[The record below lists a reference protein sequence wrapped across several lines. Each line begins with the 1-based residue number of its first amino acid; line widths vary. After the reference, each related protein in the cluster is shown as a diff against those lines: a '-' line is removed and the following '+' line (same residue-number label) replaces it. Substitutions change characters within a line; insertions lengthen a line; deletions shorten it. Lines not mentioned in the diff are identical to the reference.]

1 VQSKLRPQKPLLCFG
16 GLKQHSFLGNG
27 MALKLGLVGI
37 GKIARDQHIPAL
49 AADPRF
55 ELVACASRHAR
66 VDGVANFADIE
77 TLLAEVEHLDAIS
90 ICTPPQAHF
99 DAALAALRAG
109 KHVMLEKP
117 PAATTR
123 HIALLQAEAL
133 RQGRTLFQTWHSR
146 FAAGVDAAREWLRGR
161 TLTGGTITW
170 KEDVH
175 HWHPGQQWIW
185 EPGGLGVFDPGINA
199 LSVLTEVLPDEAVVH
214 EADLDFP
221 QNQQA
226 PIAARLALRTEGGVT
241 VNAEFD
247 FRQKGE
253 QTWDIELVTTSGHLK
268 LRHGGGALEID
279 GSPVKADE
287 ALAGE
292 YPRLYAR
299 FAELCAA
306 GRSEVDWRPFQLV
319 ADAFLVGRRNIV
331 AAHVV

>member
-1 VQSKLRPQKPLLCFG
+1 MP
-16 GLKQHSFLGNG
+16 
-27 MALKLGLVGI
+27 LKLGLVGI
-37 GKIARDQHIPAL
+37 GKIARDQHLPAL

-66 VDGVANFADIE
+66 VEGVANFTDIE
-77 TLLAEVEHLDAIS
+77 TLLAEAKELDAVS

-123 HIALLQAEAL
+123 QIALLQSEAA
-133 RQGRTLFQTWHSR
+133 RHGCTLFQSWHSR
-146 FAAGVDAAREWLRGR
+146 FAAGVDGARDWLRGR
-161 TLTGGTITW
+161 ALAGGTITW

-199 LSVLTEVLPDEAVVH
+199 LSVLTGVLHDEVFVQAAVL
-214 EADLDFP
+214 EFP
-221 QNQQA
+221 ENQQA
-226 PIAARLALRTEGGVT
+226 PIAARLSLRTPAGAT
-241 VNAEFD
+241 VDAEFD

-253 QTWDIELVTTSGHLK
+253 QTWDIELATSSGR
-268 LRHGGGALEID
+268 LRLSRGGGALEID
-279 GSPVKADE
+279 GRTLGADA

-299 FAELCAA
+299 FTELCAA
-306 GRSEVDWRPFQLV
+306 RASEVDARPFQLV
-319 ADAFLVGRRNIV
+319 ADAFLVGERRTV
-331 AAHVV
+331 AAHHV

>member
-1 VQSKLRPQKPLLCFG
+1 MP
-16 GLKQHSFLGNG
+16 
-27 MALKLGLVGI
+27 LKLGLVGI

-55 ELVACASRHAR
+55 ELSATASRNAA
-66 VDGVANFADIE
+66 VDGVPSFASVE
-77 TLLAEVEHLDAIS
+77 AMLAAMPELDAIS

-99 DAALAALRAG
+99 GAALAALRAG

-123 HIALLQAEAL
+123 EITLLQAEAA
-133 RQGRTLFQTWHSR
+133 RHGRTLFQTWHSR
-146 FAAGVDAAREWLRGR
+146 FAAGVDAARAWVKDR
-161 TLTGGTITW
+161 TLTGGRIVW

-175 HWHPGQQWIW
+175 HWHPGQQWIFDA
-185 EPGGLGVFDPGINA
+185 GGLGVFDPGINA
-199 LSVLTEVLPDEAVVH
+199 LSVLTEVLAEEVVVRQAVL
-214 EADLDFP
+214 EFP
-221 QNQQA
+221 ANQQA
-226 PIAARLALRTEGGVT
+226 PIAAQLDLRTEAGVR
-241 VNAEFD
+241 VEAEFD

-253 QTWDIELVTTSGHLK
+253 QTWDIELLTSTGR
-268 LRHGGGALEID
+268 LRLSHGGGALEID
-279 GSPVKADE
+279 GQPVAADA

-319 ADAFLVGRRNIV
+319 ADAFLIGERRTV
-331 AAHVV
+331 AAHQV

>member
-1 VQSKLRPQKPLLCFG
+1 MP
-16 GLKQHSFLGNG
+16 
-27 MALKLGLVGI
+27 LKLGLVGI

-66 VDGVANFADIE
+66 VGGVANFPSVEA
-77 TLLAEVEHLDAIS
+77 LLAEVKDLDAIS

-99 DAALAALRAG
+99 EAALAALRAG

-123 HIALLQAEAL
+123 QIALLHSEAQ
-133 RQGRTLFQTWHSR
+133 RHGRTLFQTWHSR

-175 HWHPGQQWIW
+175 YWHPGQQWIW

-199 LSVLTEVLPDEAVVH
+199 LSVLTEVLPDETFVHQAV
-214 EADLDFP
+214 LDFP
-221 QNQQA
+221 ENQQA
-226 PIAARLALRTEGGVT
+226 PIAARLILRTQAGVA
-241 VNAEFD
+241 VNADFD

-253 QTWDIELVTTSGHLK
+253 QTWDIELFTATGRLK
-268 LRHGGGALEID
+268 LARGGGVLEID
-279 GSPVKADE
+279 GRTVGADD

-292 YPRLYAR
+292 YPRLYSR
-299 FAELCAA
+299 FADLCMA
-306 GRSEVDWRPFQLV
+306 GESEVDWRPFQLV
-319 ADAFLVGRRNIV
+319 ADAFLVGERRIV
-331 AAHVV
+331 AAHQV

>member
-1 VQSKLRPQKPLLCFG
+1 
-16 GLKQHSFLGNG
+16 
-27 MALKLGLVGI
+27 MALKLGLIGI

-55 ELVACASRHAR
+55 ELVACASRNAR
-66 VDGVANFADIE
+66 VDGVANFPDIE
-77 TLLAEVEHLDAIS
+77 TLLAEVKDLDAIS
-90 ICTPPQAHF
+90 ICTPSQAHF
-99 DAALAALRAG
+99 GAALLALRAG

-123 HIALLQAEAL
+123 QIALLQAEAL
-133 RQGRTLFQTWHSR
+133 RHDRTLFQTWHSR
-146 FAAGVDAAREWLRGR
+146 FAAGVDAARDWLGGR

-185 EPGGLGVFDPGINA
+185 DAGGLGVFDPGINA
-199 LSVLTEVLPDEAVVH
+199 LSVLTEVLPEEAFVH
-214 EADLDFP
+214 EAVLDFP
-221 QNQQA
+221 ENQQA
-226 PIAARLALRTEGGVT
+226 PIAARLALHTESGVT

-253 QTWDIELVTTSGHLK
+253 QTWDIELITTSGRIK
-268 LRHGGGALEID
+268 LSRGGAALEID
-279 GSPVKADE
+279 GQPTGADE

-306 GRSEVDWRPFQLV
+306 GESDVDWRPFQLG
-319 ADAFLVGRRNIV
+319 ADAFLVGERRIV
-331 AAHVV
+331 AAHQV

>member
-1 VQSKLRPQKPLLCFG
+1 
-16 GLKQHSFLGNG
+16 

-49 AADPRF
+49 AGDPRF
-55 ELVACASRHAR
+55 ELAATASRNAG
-66 VDGVANFADIE
+66 VDGVPGFTSVEAM
-77 TLLAEVEHLDAIS
+77 LAAVPELDAIS

-123 HIALLQAEAL
+123 QIALLQAEAA
-133 RQGRTLFQTWHSR
+133 RHGRTVFQTWHSR
-146 FAAGVDAAREWLRGR
+146 FAAGVDAARDWLRGR

-175 HWHPGQQWIW
+175 HWHPGQQWIFDA
-185 EPGGLGVFDPGINA
+185 GGLGVFDPGINA
-199 LSVLTEVLPDEAVVH
+199 LSVLTEVLAEEVVVNKAVL
-214 EADLDFP
+214 AFP
-221 QNQQA
+221 ENQQA
-226 PIAARLALRTEGGVT
+226 PIAAQLDLRTEAGVA

-253 QTWDIELVTTSGHLK
+253 QTWDIELVTTSGR
-268 LRHGGGALEID
+268 LRLSHGGGTLAID
-279 GSPVKADE
+279 GQPVQADE

-306 GRSEVDWRPFQLV
+306 GQSEVDWRPFQLV
-319 ADAFLVGRRNIV
+319 ADAFLIGERRTV
-331 AAHVV
+331 AAHHV

>member
-1 VQSKLRPQKPLLCFG
+1 
-16 GLKQHSFLGNG
+16 

-55 ELVACASRHAR
+55 ELVATASRNAS
-66 VDGVANFADIE
+66 VDGVASFTSVEAM
-77 TLLAEVEHLDAIS
+77 LAAVPALDAIS
-90 ICTPPQAHF
+90 ICTPPNAHF
-99 DAALAALRAG
+99 EAALAALRAG

-123 HIALLQAEAL
+123 QIGLLQAEAA
-133 RQGRTLFQTWHSR
+133 RHGRTLFQTWHSR
-146 FAAGVDAAREWLRGR
+146 FGAGVDAARDWLRGR
-161 TLTGGTITW
+161 TLTDGTITW

-185 EPGGLGVFDPGINA
+185 DAGGLGVFDPGINA
-199 LSVLTEVLPDEAVVH
+199 LSVLTEVLAEEAFVH
-214 EADLDFP
+214 KAVLEFP
-221 QNQQA
+221 ENQQA
-226 PIAARLALRTEGGVT
+226 PIAAHLDLRTEAGVT

-253 QTWDIELVTTSGHLK
+253 QTWDIELVTTTGR
-268 LRHGGGALEID
+268 LRLSHGGGALEID
-279 GSPVKADE
+279 GLPMAADA

-306 GRSEVDWRPFQLV
+306 GQSEVDWRPFQLV
-319 ADAFLVGRRNIV
+319 ADAFLIGERRIV
-331 AAHVV
+331 AAHQV

>member
-1 VQSKLRPQKPLLCFG
+1 
-16 GLKQHSFLGNG
+16 

-55 ELVACASRHAR
+55 ELVATASRNAG
-66 VDGVANFADIE
+66 VDGVASFKTVEAM
-77 TLLAEVEHLDAIS
+77 LAAVPELDAIS

-123 HIALLQAEAL
+123 QIALLQAEAA
-133 RQGRTLFQTWHSR
+133 RHGRTLFQTWHSR
-146 FAAGVDAAREWLRGR
+146 FAAGVDAARDWVKGR
-161 TLTGGTITW
+161 TLTGGSITW

-175 HWHPGQQWIW
+175 HWHPGQQWIFDA
-185 EPGGLGVFDPGINA
+185 GGLGVFDPGINA
-199 LSVLTEVLPDEAVVH
+199 LSVLTEVLAEEVVVSKALL
-214 EADLDFP
+214 EFP
-221 QNQQA
+221 ENQQA
-226 PIAARLALRTEGGVT
+226 PIAAQLDLRTESGVAVDT
-241 VNAEFD
+241 VFD

-253 QTWDIELVTTSGHLK
+253 QTWDIELFSSTGR
-268 LRHGGGALEID
+268 LRLSHGGGMLEID
-279 GSPVKADE
+279 GQPVAADD

-299 FAELCAA
+299 FADMVAA
-306 GRSEVDWRPFQLV
+306 RRSEVDWRPFQLV
-319 ADAFLVGRRNIV
+319 ADAFLIGERRTV
-331 AAHVV
+331 AAHQV